1 MPNLDILR
9 QHVEDLG
16 IESAHKL
23 VDMFYT
29 DVQKRIAFIQDY
41 QENGGEL
48 KELHLN
54 AHSLKGLCRTYGAD
68 QAGDAAME
76 LQSACEGDDEALIQE
91 KIKVV
96 LSIVPADSK
105 ACFVF
110 MNTLKD
116 NSSDNASEH
125 EK

>member
-1 MPNLDILR
+1 MPNLDTLR
-9 QHVEDLG
+9 QHIEDLG
-16 IESAHKL
+16 VESTHKL
-23 VDMFYT
+23 VEMFYA

-41 QENGGEL
+41 QENGGDL

-54 AHSLKGLCRTYGAD
+54 AHSLKGLCRTYGAE
-68 QAGDAAME
+68 QGGEAAME

-91 KIKVV
+91 KIQLV

-105 ACFVF
+105 ASFVF
-110 MNTLKD
+110 MNTMKE
-116 NSSDNASEH
+116 NASAH

>member
-16 IESAHKL
+16 MDSAQKL
-23 VDMFYT
+23 IDMFYA
-29 DVQKRIAFIQDY
+29 DVQKHITFIEDY
-41 QENGGEL
+41 QQNGGDL
-48 KELHLN
+48 KVLHLH

-68 QAGDAAME
+68 QAGDAAMD
-76 LQSACEGDDEALIQE
+76 LQSACESDDEALIAE
-91 KIKVV
+91 KIQGA
-96 LSIVPADSK
+96 LSIIPADSK

-110 MNTLKD
+110 MKTLA
-116 NSSDNASEH
+116 DNASEH